1 MKRSFDRLN
10 EIGSQYL
17 SLQSAFLLSTCEY
30 TSRPTL
36 LRSWLPINEP
46 TIDTFVQ
53 LTSTDG
59 GIIDLG
65 HPIHGDV
72 SSNGLR
78 RHAANIIGNSLS
90 VSSER
95 TDKANIVNIN
105 EASMIEIQFSQT
117 DEELRQFSSNL
128 SWKVFRHV
136 KDLHIARAMKEKS
149 ESQFGRRKILV
160 KKGGRRLAAE
170 SQEIGRS
177 SAQPLISPQFVIE
190 REVKKSR
197 LTFDPEQIEVNGN
210 VNLLGV
216 EIVQR

>member
-17 SLQSAFLLSTCEY
+17 SLQSAFLLSTCED

-59 GIIDLG
+59 GVIDFG
-65 HPIHGDV
+65 HPNRGYV

-78 RHAANIIGNSLS
+78 RHAGDILGNSLS
-90 VSSER
+90 DSSEK
-95 TDKANIVNIN
+95 TDRANMINVN
-105 EASMIEIQFSQT
+105 EASMIEIQFSQK
-117 DEELRQFSSNL
+117 DEELHQFSSNL

-136 KDLHIARAMKEKS
+136 KDLHTARAMKEKS

-160 KKGGRRLAAE
+160 RKGGRRLAAE

-210 VNLLGV
+210 ANLLGV

>member
-17 SLQSAFLLSTCEY
+17 SLQSAFLLSTCED

-59 GIIDLG
+59 GVIDFG
-65 HPIHGDV
+65 HPNRGYV

-78 RHAANIIGNSLS
+78 RHSADILGNSLS
-90 VSSER
+90 DSSEG
-95 TDKANIVNIN
+95 TDKANVINVN

-128 SWKVFRHV
+128 SWKVFRYV
-136 KDLHIARAMKEKS
+136 KGFHIARAMKEKS
-149 ESQFGRRKILV
+149 ESQLSRRKILV
-160 KKGGRRLAAE
+160 RKGGRRLAAE
-170 SQEIGRS
+170 AQEIGRS
-177 SAQPLISPQFVIE
+177 SAQPLISPQLVVEQEAKKARVIID
-190 REVKKSR
+190 S
-197 LTFDPEQIEVNGN
+197 EQVEVNGN